1 MKSVLIGTAL
11 MLISLNAFAGKT
23 ERDYMTNTVQPA
35 VKEAEGKFKAS
46 CGCALKIS
54 VSDTLKSTDDMAQAR
69 NISNSIT
76 EGAPGY
82 CNDEASNWP
91 FANMA
96 LAFWLKAAL
105 RRHSSRIAILCPL
118 TNHASKYL
126 LLLTIRTRH
135 CRNPPHSANLSQ
147 TQFGSWRLLLRV
159 RTRSAKM

>member
-1 MKSVLIGTAL
+1 MKSALIVTAM
-11 MLISLNAFAGKT
+11 MLVSLNAFAGKT

-82 CNDEASNWP
+82 CNDEASKKAMCQMKTLEVVKGKDTA
-91 FANMA
+91 FAFKGGKGTCTTDGQSYVSWDM
-96 LAFWLKAAL
+96 
-105 RRHSSRIAILCPL
+105 I
-118 TNHASKYL
+118 
-126 LLLTIRTRH
+126 TRE
-135 CRNPPHSANLSQ
+135 LD
-147 TQFGSWRLLLRV
+147 
-159 RTRSAKM
+159 K